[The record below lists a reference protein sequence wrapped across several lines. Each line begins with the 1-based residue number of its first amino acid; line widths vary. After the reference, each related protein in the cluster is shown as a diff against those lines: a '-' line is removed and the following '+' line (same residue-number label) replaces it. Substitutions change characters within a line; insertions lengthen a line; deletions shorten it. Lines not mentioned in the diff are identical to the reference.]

1 MLLRVRNEMFV
12 LFQIISDPRHKVELA
27 LRQAGLHNSDY
38 ARQVMAN
45 VKPLHPSRPDQ
56 HSTVFE
62 K

>member
-1 MLLRVRNEMFV
+1 MFV